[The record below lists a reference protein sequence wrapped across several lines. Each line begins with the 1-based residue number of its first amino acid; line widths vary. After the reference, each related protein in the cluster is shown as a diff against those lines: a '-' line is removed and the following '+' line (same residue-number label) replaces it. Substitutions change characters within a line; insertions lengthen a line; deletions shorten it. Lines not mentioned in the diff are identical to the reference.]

1 MFPKHCRHSNEAGS
15 EVCGDAVPVQTM
27 DSDRSSR
34 GGVVR
39 VHPHSLEAVSESV
52 RGPSND

>member
-1 MFPKHCRHSNEAGS
+1 MFPKQCRHSNEAGS

-39 VHPHSLEAVSESV
+39 VHPHSLEAVSEAV